1 MKIDQN
7 LSFFPDD
14 GTLPV
19 IKLEG
24 LHEGRDNLW
33 GKTMKAFE
41 YVYEHYRY
49 EKFIHTQSCIY
60 QLACFE
66 LKFHHFSC

>member
-1 MKIDQN
+1 MTIDQN

-41 YVYEHYRY
+41 YVYEHYR
-49 EKFIHTQSCIY
+49 
-60 QLACFE
+60 
-66 LKFHHFSC
+66 